1 MVAIPSAT
9 PLSGLVKAVPSG
21 DTLLL
26 MKQQAPVHGPPPE
39 MRLTLSSLKAPLLS
53 RDAVSDEP
61 YAWASRE
68 YLRQKLI
75 GKVVTFRIDYR
86 VQTLNRIF
94 ATVFMPDDVSINLQ
108 VVSAG
113 MARVRRPL
121 NDAEDCS
128 PEFDDLLAAED
139 KASANSIG
147 LHSGE
152 SAPISRRVPRP
163 DAQLIDS
170 ARFIDWCR
178 GRQVH
183 GIVEYVA
190 NGSAIKAFLTN
201 VPGTSESH
209 LGDRLLTLCISG
221 VQCPGF
227 RKQDPDNPAS
237 QPVSMPYAVNARF
250 LTELRLLN
258 RDVLVSVEGEDRN
271 GLIFATVEDPN
282 AKMYIGEELLRA
294 GFAKTVSWSIDLS
307 SKAPAL
313 RAAERSAMDRQ
324 IGVWKGFKRP
334 AVNEELFAAKCIEV
348 VSGDMIVVRD
358 DNTGKLRRISLASVR
373 ANRLERGA
381 REKSTMTIGPATE
394 ARDALRK
401 KLIGRR
407 VTVKIEY
414 TRAPSEESLRKESM
428 YFATVGREGDQK
440 NQDIALPLISAGL
453 LAVVRHRAEE
463 DRSPNY
469 EEYLEREK
477 AAMEAKKG
485 IHGDNQSVTR
495 RINNL
500 TGQDAKRRSRDV
512 LSGLQRNGP
521 YRGLVEYVSTAS
533 RFRVFLSSESML
545 ITLALRAVRCPQPT
559 RKSFAPD
566 GSVTEEVPGEPHG
579 DEAIDFARDNIMQR
593 EVEVEISNVDRVG
606 AFIGNMHIVSPSGD
620 KTDVSALL
628 LEHGLGYIHESFD
641 PSRDPSGRLYGSI
654 EKRAKDG
661 EKGLWKDYVEQNS
674 SATAAYQE
682 TQSQPKTFAG
692 VVCEI
697 GFGGRIFVQNRDTC
711 KPALASIE
719 SGLRSLSLDSQ
730 PATPIA
736 GLRPGQVVAA
746 KFSADNEWYRARIA
760 YVHKSA
766 EIDVRFLDY
775 GNEDRVSIKDIRR
788 FSTVGGI
795 STAAPIAIEVA
806 LANVVVPAQ
815 DDPCGVPAGEF
826 LREMIYGKE
835 VNVSVSSREGP
846 SKVSGDISVP
856 TAGGSDAQVGSV
868 SVREEILKAGLAR
881 IVRKKDRVSKAAFKE
896 LRQFEEVGIASRA
909 YLWNYG
915 EAYESDFDE
924 ES

>member
-1 MVAIPSAT
+1 MVAIPSPT
-9 PLSGLVKAVPSG
+9 PLSGLVKSAPSG

-86 VQTLNRIF
+86 VQTLNRVF
-94 ATVFMPDDVSINLQ
+94 ATVFLGEGGSINLD

-121 NDAEDCS
+121 NDSEDCS
-128 PEFDDLLAAED
+128 PEFDALLAAED

-147 LHSGE
+147 LHSGVA
-152 SAPISRRVPRP
+152 APISRHVPRP
-163 DAQLIDS
+163 DTQVVEGAQ
-170 ARFIDWCR
+170 FVDWCR
-178 GRQVH
+178 GRQLH
-183 GIVEYVA
+183 GVVEYIA
-190 NGSAIKAFLTN
+190 NGSAIKVFLKN
-201 VPGTSESH
+201 VPCASESE
-209 LGDRLLTLCISG
+209 LGDRLLTLCFSG

-227 RKQDPDNPAS
+227 RRTDPENPSS
-237 QPVSMPYAVNARF
+237 QPVPMPYAVNARF

-258 RDVLVSVEGEDRN
+258 RDVVVSVEGEDRN
-271 GLIFATVEDPN
+271 GLLFATIEDPN
-282 AKMYIGEELLRA
+282 AKVYIGEELLRA

-307 SKAPAL
+307 SRAPAL

-324 IGVWKGFKRP
+324 VGVWKGFKRP
-334 AVNEELFAAKCIEV
+334 SVNSELFAGRCVEV

-381 REKSTMTIGPATE
+381 REKSTITVGPATE
-394 ARDALRK
+394 ARDSLRR

-414 TRAPSEESLRKESM
+414 SRAPSEESLRRETM

-440 NQDIALPLISAGL
+440 NQDVALPLISAGL

-463 DRSPNY
+463 ERAANY
-469 EEYLEREK
+469 EGYLERQK
-477 AAMEAKKG
+477 TAMEAKKG
-485 IHGDNQSVTR
+485 VHGDNQNITR

-533 RFRVFLSSESML
+533 RFRIFLPSESML

-559 RKSFAPD
+559 RRSFAPD
-566 GSVTEEVPGEPHG
+566 GSVTDESAGEPHG
-579 DEAIDFARDNIMQR
+579 DEAIDFARDHIMQR
-593 EVEVEISNVDRVG
+593 EVEVDVSNVDRIG
-606 AFIGNMHIVSPSGD
+606 AFIGNMHVISPSGE
-620 KTDVSALL
+620 KTDVSTLL
-628 LEHGLGYIHESFD
+628 LEHGYGYIHESFD
-641 PSRDPSGRLYGSI
+641 PSRDPSGRLYSGI

-661 EKGLWKDYVEQNS
+661 KKGLWKDYVEHSASDLTAEQQN
-674 SATAAYQE
+674 
-682 TQSQPKTFAG
+682 QSKAKSFVG

-711 KPALASIE
+711 KSALASIE
-719 SGLRSLSLDSQ
+719 SGLRSMSLDSQ
-730 PATPIA
+730 AATPIA

-746 KFSADNEWYRARIA
+746 KFSADKEWYRARIS
-760 YVHKSA
+760 YVHKSG

-788 FSTVGGI
+788 FGTVGGVA
-795 STAAPIAIEVA
+795 TAAPIAVEVA
-806 LANVVVPAQ
+806 LANVVVPAE
-815 DDPCGVPAGEF
+815 DDPCGIPAGEF

-835 VNVSVSSREGP
+835 VNVSASSTEGP
-846 SKVSGDISVP
+846 SKVIGDILVS
-856 TAGGSDAQVGSV
+856 TAGGSDSHVGSS
-868 SVREEILKAGLAR
+868 SVREEMLKAGLAR
-881 IVRKKDRVSKAAFKE
+881 IIRKRDRASRAAFKE

-915 EAYESDFDE
+915 EAFESDFDE
-924 ES
+924 DS